1 MNVIRLMA
9 AEGITKQ
16 DIMAIRPILRTWIG
30 GGWTDGPQLA
40 RLLAK
45 HEQTLAKFK
54 PQKPVKLWR
63 NERIPGPGGF
73 TGPALNNHGAEDQY
87 TRPTAWSAEK
97 MAAETYAIGAGRR
110 LVTALVPP
118 EDIYVSIP
126 VVDYWCRKLGLKPID
141 EHGQSECIVK
151 PNPSFLASIRRPV
164 ARQDEQGLRKELEDA
179 MLAAY
184 LPELAKAQA
193 EGRKVI
199 YEADLRERIAGAA
212 RDTHAEDLPEKIR
225 EWQGRKVASAFRYGV
240 TAAFTYSPKRNWK
253 DYILVTLDVDKVEAS
268 WSKDRDFY
276 VGPGG
281 TGAAIGKRYARFQQ
295 WLDEN
300 PETPIDPPMIG
311 LTPSRSIIF
320 GDGRHRFAVLRDLG
334 EKRIAA
340 LVPREDLKDMEA
352 RFGAQRVSGHSVA
365 ARAEQWP
372 TDEFKQWFAGSK
384 IVDAQGNPLPVYH
397 GSTRGGISQSTVQSS
412 FFTPNKAVATT
423 YSKDDY
429 TGSHGARPVVQA
441 FYLRITNPLEVD
453 AQGAPWMRIP
463 FEGNVYTTN
472 DLAALAKRK
481 GHDGLIIRNVEDNV
495 NDEELAPADVIV
507 TLGGRAQIKSA
518 EENSGAF
525 SREDNRVTAKVA
537 SKTLYHGT
545 TATRAKK
552 IMAEGLEPQVGSLV
566 QRAYGDDEDY
576 DFEPLAFAAD
586 KSGINRGV
594 YSAML
599 HAIEAEGHDTTNR
612 EEAIRNH
619 GAIVVLKDGEDVMEH
634 RPGGDDEF
642 GYTDYPLQVEPG
654 DYFSR
659 EGVVPDYV
667 ITGPALVR
675 FFKRNGGD
683 FLHRG
688 LNPKKVNALI
698 GWAKAAHPDVPV
710 EKIVEKV
717 WGLDFNGFQKA
728 WDYYRA
734 LPTSKA
740 ASLTAQWEPPS
751 FEQMQWSGTTPKLY
765 EAAVK
770 RLKALE
776 FPLTLYRAV
785 KIPDESALW
794 TDRAGIYWTDQLDRA
809 RFYTP
814 AGKTAPGG
822 KFVLRT
828 QVQAHQID
836 WDSTFHAN
844 CERQGHTG
852 TREQEIKLH
861 AGTPLV
867 INAILSPE
875 ATEFEPRS
883 IRVTASAPTMGFN
896 VNDSERPWTQMI
908 LQGIKTV
915 ETRNSDSLRPYVG
928 KRVGIIRTGVGRA
941 TLVGYCDLG
950 EPKVYRTNEEFRADQ
965 KAHQVPQGSGYD
977 IPPGG
982 VKFGYPVTNVEAVQP
997 REITSR
1003 GNVWRRIAAAP
1014 HTVYHGTSSSKPPT
1028 RQNGILWAAPD
1039 QHMALNYASTYWRQ
1053 GTPTLWAIKLNPTAR
1068 IADLRDLN
1076 NPVIR
1081 QIKEQVAAERKMSFG
1096 VGISDESWP
1105 SFADFGL
1112 LETRRWILDELK
1124 KARVDAVWVHDVDGM
1139 TGGARKDSLAILTDK
1154 AIHAVT
1160 KVVPAVPRELATV

>member
-118 EDIYVSIP
+118 EDIYCSIP
-126 VVDYWCRKLGLKPID
+126 IVDYWCRKLGLKPID

-164 ARQDEQGLRKELEDA
+164 ARQDEQGLRKELEAA

-199 YEADLRERIAGAA
+199 SEADLRERIAGAA

-537 SKTLYHGT
+537 SRTLYHGT
-545 TATRAKK
+545 TVQRAKK

-566 QRAYGDDEDY
+566 QRAYGDNEDY

-717 WGLDFNGFQKA
+717 WDLDFNGFQKA

-740 ASLTAQWEPPS
+740 AS
-751 FEQMQWSGTTPKLY
+751 
-765 EAAVK
+765 
-770 RLKALE
+770 
-776 FPLTLYRAV
+776 
-785 KIPDESALW
+785 
-794 TDRAGIYWTDQLDRA
+794 
-809 RFYTP
+809 
-814 AGKTAPGG
+814 
-822 KFVLRT
+822 
-828 QVQAHQID
+828 
-836 WDSTFHAN
+836 
-844 CERQGHTG
+844 
-852 TREQEIKLH
+852 
-861 AGTPLV
+861 
-867 INAILSPE
+867 
-875 ATEFEPRS
+875 AT
-883 IRVTASAPTMGFN
+883 PTMGFN

-965 KAHQVPQGSGYD
+965 KAHQVPLGSGYD

-1003 GNVWRRIAAAP
+1003 GNVWRRIATAP

-1039 QHMALNYASTYWRQ
+1039 QHMALNYANTYWRQ
-1053 GTPTLWAIKLNPTAR
+1053 GTPTLWAIRLNPTAR

-1105 SFADFGL
+1105 SYADFGL
-1112 LETRRWILDELK
+1112 LETRRWVIDELK